1 MMIAIIAST
10 TRTGQT
16 FPVHLNPCGFI
27 GVCGSHFYQLRNK
40 TTVMNLL
47 LRTSTKFTKQ
57 GYWKNFSKQGAR
69 NRLNGSVQLLTA
81 ALWCAPKYISP

>member
-1 MMIAIIAST
+1 MDSNVPGPSEIQNDDSIDHKNRSNIPST
-10 TRTGQT
+10 
-16 FPVHLNPCGFI
+16 FE
-27 GVCGSHFYQLRNK
+27 SMWFYRCMWQSFLSVK

-69 NRLNGSVQLLTA
+69 NRLNGTA
-81 ALWCAPKYISP
+81 TNSSLMVCS